1 MTVATRAAESMVAAM
16 AASMEAL
23 MAASMAARA
32 DLGASAA

>member
-1 MTVATRAAESMVAAM
+1 MTVAARAAESMVAAM